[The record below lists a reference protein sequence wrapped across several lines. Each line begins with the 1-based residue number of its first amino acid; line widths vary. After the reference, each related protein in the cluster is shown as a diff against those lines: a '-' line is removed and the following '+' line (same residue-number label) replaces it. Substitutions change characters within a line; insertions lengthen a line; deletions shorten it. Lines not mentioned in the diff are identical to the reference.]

1 MRHFT
6 EKNNG
11 FLAIISM
18 FLFWVFVFC
27 YTGTAATQ
35 ALHLVGQK
43 PLGFSLK
50 ALNGKTIALSEY
62 SDKTVVVLLF
72 WSTWSRKSKDALTR
86 FNSFYQK
93 YRDKGIQVIGINA
106 ESQHI
111 SDKDAEQIKNLI
123 DELGI
128 LYPITLDNELETF
141 HSYGVIALPTTIVI
155 SENKITYALPAFPL
169 MGTEEMFDHLQT
181 LAGEP
186 PPARK
191 VRTGYIPKS
200 DAVATANLACKMVK
214 KKMAQLAYPLDK
226 KAIQKDPRY
235 LLPYIELAKLY
246 DADTKPK
253 EAEAILREALD
264 LEPENMVI
272 ISELGFLLTKNDKTK
287 EAIDL
292 LGRAVQSES
301 YTPAYYYFAYAL
313 GREGQLEKS
322 LNDFQQALNIN
333 PFEPMIYEMRADI
346 YESNNMVKDAA
357 SDYKKILE
365 LFLQIQD

>member
-1 MRHFT
+1 L
-6 EKNNG
+6 KNSTTFKVIFFVL
-11 FLAIISM
+11 FLV
-18 FLFWVFVFC
+18 LFSC

-35 ALHLVGQK
+35 VLHLVGQK
-43 PLGFSLK
+43 PSDFSLK
-50 ALNGKTIALSEY
+50 NLNGETITLSGY
-62 SDKTVVVLLF
+62 SDKQAVVLLF

-93 YRDKGIQVIGINA
+93 YRDKGIQVVGINA

-128 LYPITLDNELETF
+128 LYPIALDNELETF
-141 HSYGVIALPTTIVI
+141 HSYKVIALPTTIVI

-169 MGTEEMFDHLQT
+169 VGTEEMFDHLQT

-200 DAVATANLACKMVK
+200 DAVATANLAGKMVK
-214 KKMAQLAYPLDK
+214 KKMVKMAYPLYK
-226 KAIQKDPRY
+226 KAIRKDPRY

-264 LEPENMVI
+264 LEPENMII

-313 GREGQLEKS
+313 GRDGQLEKS
-322 LNDFQQALNIN
+322 LTAFQQAVELN
-333 PFEPMIYEMRADI
+333 PFEPTIYELRADI